1 MPPCLPLAPQGSELS
16 FSPEIGDATVGS
28 LVTTTSKDSSLGG
41 LGYLSAL
48 LYDVTYVDE
57 AGRLVHLSR

>member
-1 MPPCLPLAPQGSELS
+1 
-16 FSPEIGDATVGS
+16 VGS

-48 LYDVTYVDE
+48 VYDVTYVDE
-57 AGRLVHLSR
+57 EGRVVRLCRCGGWAEIH